1 MTEKEVLAK
10 LREFREAIAGLQAEL
25 KASKEREASLAEKLD
40 KAENDHHSEKSCLEK
55 QLLELSEQKAEAE
68 KSQADRKYTESDLKK
83 LLEKA
88 SQKSKEK
95 IEEYRKNSQNWES
108 EYQKLSEKYTGL
120 EATNRNL
127 ERQLEKYAAEKDID
141 DVLSGKAQID
151 DAIDEATKRPRRIE
165 IHE

>member
-1 MTEKEVLAK
+1 MTEREVLAK
-10 LREFREAIAGLQAEL
+10 LREFKEAIAGLQEQL
-25 KASKEREASLAEKLD
+25 KATKEKAASLAEKLD
-40 KAENDHHSEKSCLEK
+40 KAESEHHSEKSRLEK

-68 KSQADRKYTESDLKK
+68 KSQADRKYTEGDLKK

-88 SQKSKEK
+88 AQKSKEK

-120 EATNRNL
+120 EATSRSL
-127 ERQLEKYAAEKDID
+127 ERQLEKYTAEKEID
-141 DVLSGKAQID
+141 DALSGKARID
-151 DAIDEATKRPRRIE
+151 DAIDAATKKPRRIE